1 MKGICIVLEMS
12 KHPENIT
19 MFQFFSWIE
28 KKQLKEALAKVPLN
42 PVGKTLLNKS
52 MGPAHWENIETA
64 KP

>member
-1 MKGICIVLEMS
+1 MS